1 MSFKLTDRTSFLR
14 DFLLIE
20 TGLAGWY
27 LFDNFH
33 QRDILFFAFSGIFFV
48 CLLLTKMLF
57 TKKSEDYKFDL
68 HQNPL
73 QWYEI
78 LGGVLVIGLIIA
90 FFLIDSD
97 FLAKRAI
104 RLFLFVSL
112 SGGLSLLCSSLNR
125 KRSSYQ
131 FFAGLLLLGGV
142 VYRLGLYVPYFQS
155 TPFTIFWSEG
165 SRFYWSSAFISKTLY
180 GIKLPWP
187 IIDQAGAILQL
198 FPFFFWPENILMHRI
213 WLVILWVGLTAWMAW
228 LFTRRVKPYLVI
240 SPLWLFFFFFLF
252 FFQGAVYFHLIPVII
267 LTLIAYNPEKKIR
280 SVIFMLLAS
289 VWAGISRIN
298 WLPVPSLLLSMLY
311 FLDTP
316 LRKRNEYK
324 YLLTPILWTMA
335 GVAIATLSKFIYI
348 QLSGEDPEFFSTHIL
363 SSLLWYRL
371 FPNATFNM
379 GIILAI
385 ILLCLPLGMSL
396 FEAWKLGLIEKLAPI
411 RWRGIFLILIVFL
424 LGGMVVS
431 TKIGGGS
438 DLHNLDAFIVLFALS
453 GGSLLAGVYTPEVA
467 VQQTKSFRLIPL
479 WLLGTIL
486 IPVFF
491 SFQIAPRWRFQ
502 APTNAMEQ
510 VSKLNQAL
518 EVVKKAD
525 GEVLFI
531 SNRQLQIFKMVPDF
545 DLVHEY
551 ELGYLMEMSIA
562 GNQKYLDKFRSD
574 LQSRKFTAILIDQLN
589 TQYQDKQHAFGE
601 ENNAWIDGVLKPL
614 LKDYA
619 PAYTAWEGNINLVV
633 SKSKPDLISALQK
646 LSDQ

>member
-1 MSFKLTDRTSFLR
+1 MSFRFTDRNSFLR
-14 DFLLIE
+14 DFLVIE

-27 LFDNFH
+27 LFDNIH
-33 QRDILFFAFSGIFFV
+33 HRDTLFFAFSGIFFV
-48 CLLLTKMLF
+48 CLLLTIKLY
-57 TKKSEDYKFDL
+57 TSKIEECKIDW
-68 HQNPL
+68 HQDPL

-78 LGGVLVIGLIIA
+78 LGGVLVIGLIVA

-112 SGGLSLLCSSLNR
+112 SGGLSLLYGRLNR
-125 KRSSYQ
+125 KRSSYL
-131 FFAGLLLLGGV
+131 FFAGLLLLVGV

-165 SRFYWSSAFISKTLY
+165 SRYYWSSTFISQTLY
-180 GIKLPWP
+180 GVKLPWP

-198 FPFFFWPENILMHRI
+198 FPFFFWPENILLHRI

-228 LFTRRVKPYLVI
+228 LFTRRVKHNLKT
-240 SPLWLFFFFFLF
+240 SPLWLSIFFFLF
-252 FFQGAVYFHLIPVII
+252 FFQGAVYFHLIPIII
-267 LTLIAYNPEKKIR
+267 LTLIAYDPDKKLR
-280 SVIFMLLAS
+280 NVIFMLIAS

-311 FLDTP
+311 ILDTP
-316 LRKRNEYK
+316 LRKRNK
-324 YLLTPILWTMA
+324 NIYLLTPILWTMA
-335 GVAIATLSKFIYI
+335 GVAVATLSKLIYI
-348 QLSGEDPEFFSTHIL
+348 RLSGEDPEFFSTHIF

-371 FPNATFNM
+371 FPNTTFNI

-385 ILLCLPLGMSL
+385 ILLCLPLGIS
-396 FEAWKLGLIEKLAPI
+396 FSEAWRLGLKEKLAPT
-411 RWRGIFLILIVFL
+411 RWIGIFSILIVFL

-438 DLHNLDAFIVLFALS
+438 DLHNLDAFIVLFALA
-453 GGSLLAGVYTPEVA
+453 GGSLLAGAYVPEVV
-467 VQQTKSFRLIPL
+467 VQQTKPIRLIPL
-479 WLLGTIL
+479 WLLGIVL

-491 SFQIAPRWRFQ
+491 SFQMAPRWRFQ

-510 VSKLNQAL
+510 VSRLNQAL

-545 DLVHEY
+545 DLVHDY
-551 ELGYLMEMSIA
+551 ELGYLMEMSISR
-562 GNQKYLDKFRSD
+562 NQKYLDKFRSD
-574 LQSRKFTAILIDQLN
+574 LQSHKFTVILIDQLN
-589 TQYQDKQHAFGE
+589 TQHQDKQHSFGE
-601 ENNAWIDGVLKPL
+601 ENNAWVDEVLLPL
-614 LKDYA
+614 LDYYQ
-619 PAYTAWEGNINLVV
+619 PAFSVDGGNVNLLVA
-633 SKSKPDLISALQK
+633 KSQPELIAELKALQ
-646 LSDQ
+646 D